1 MVTLPP
7 DLTVEREN
15 QRVAGIQPGAI
26 CFLVKDESV
35 LVPDEIYI
43 AYGLFISRGLTVD
56 MKQPVNVFAQIEDNL
71 DELMRV
77 GKRVLMEGAEV
88 VRFRLV

>member
-1 MVTLPP
+1 VTLPP
-7 DLTVEREN
+7 DFTVEREN
-15 QRVAGIQPGAI
+15 QRVAGIPPGTI
-26 CFLVKDESV
+26 SFLVKDEPV

-56 MKQPVNVFAQIEDNL
+56 MKQPVNVFAQIEENL
-71 DELMRV
+71 DELMKV

-88 VRFRLV
+88 VRFSLA